1 MNSYTIKLPTFSHFV
16 FVAHSLRI
24 RVPRLTYPP
33 PSPPPKK
40 KIKKKERK
48 EERKKAIDVVTL
60 LQNQFLKLKNSLLEL
75 GKYLIE
81 WKDRELKNGE
91 VKMKREIKELFFKSI
106 IVSIDDMEKFEE
118 KEMKKIRP
126 IDKKK
131 CRWF

>member
-24 RVPRLTYPP
+24 RVPRLTSPPPFPP
-33 PSPPPKK
+33 PSKK
-40 KIKKKERK
+40 KRERK

-91 VKMKREIKELFFKSI
+91 VKMKSEIKELFFKSI

>member
-24 RVPRLTYPP
+24 IFPILTYPP
-33 PSPPPKK
+33 PSPPPQKK
-40 KIKKKERK
+40 KKKERK
-48 EERKKAIDVVTL
+48 EKRKKAIDVVTL

-91 VKMKREIKELFFKSI
+91 VKMKSEIKELFFKSI

>member
-1 MNSYTIKLPTFSHFV
+1 M
-16 FVAHSLRI
+16 
-24 RVPRLTYPP
+24 
-33 PSPPPKK
+33 
-40 KIKKKERK
+40 
-48 EERKKAIDVVTL
+48 VTL

-75 GKYLIE
+75 GKYLTE
-81 WKDRELKNGE
+81 WKDREFKNGE
-91 VKMKREIKELFFKSI
+91 VKTKREIKELFFKSI

>member
-1 MNSYTIKLPTFSHFV
+1 M
-16 FVAHSLRI
+16 
-24 RVPRLTYPP
+24 
-33 PSPPPKK
+33 
-40 KIKKKERK
+40 
-48 EERKKAIDVVTL
+48 VTL

-81 WKDRELKNGE
+81 WKDRELKNRE
-91 VKMKREIKELFFKSI
+91 VKMKSEIKELFFKSI

>member
-16 FVAHSLRI
+16 FVAHSLRL

-33 PSPPPKK
+33 PFPPPPQKK
-40 KIKKKERK
+40 KKRERK

-91 VKMKREIKELFFKSI
+91 VKMKSEIKELFFKSI